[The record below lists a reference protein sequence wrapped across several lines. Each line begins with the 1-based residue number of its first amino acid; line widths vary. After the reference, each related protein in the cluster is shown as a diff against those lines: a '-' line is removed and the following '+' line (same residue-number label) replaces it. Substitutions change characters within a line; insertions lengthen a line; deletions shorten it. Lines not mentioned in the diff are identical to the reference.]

1 MPLRA
6 LALAAVLQVSCFA
19 GLDIESNAAIACVTQ
34 ADCPDGRVCR
44 TSIGLCVEESGD
56 ATVAP
61 GLENTLVA
69 PMLVAA
75 GGRVDVEF
83 QSTVTLARV
92 PDLAAVQ
99 GDTVL
104 PIDVNGLGDNR
115 YRASFVFPEG
125 SAEGVYQIRAE
136 MIGVDGGVATGLVVG
151 TTSLDATPPT
161 VSNVEVSFLGA
172 TSNPLSD
179 VELEAARPDSEIQVT
194 VQGSEALGD
203 VLAQSMTVS
212 GVTERLSVV
221 PQDTADPEVV
231 RFSILIPAGSAP
243 LTGEFSSELTL
254 IDEAGNSEA
263 SPGPTLRFRAAAPEL
278 SVAQAALR
286 FVRSPNGNSVSETLS
301 AGGTIPAGAY
311 SELAPN
317 DSLDGSGAI
326 GSGALAFSDAQV
338 PLRRIRIWA
347 NAEASDLVGSLTP
360 GADGEVPRSTFPSV
374 PDRVWITGVDEA
386 GNDSLPVALTQYEW
400 VGTLNGTLGVNGPNA
415 LNALPLSDES
425 LEFLVSDVVTS
436 SDAVDG
442 GDDEFAT
449 QSFAAR
455 FDERTSS
462 AARPGPRSR
471 ASRSY
476 DEARGALLLFGGAT
490 ATGFSDELWQWDD
503 RWARRTPAGPRPS
516 NRAGAMM
523 AYDGARGVSVL
534 FGGDTGPGPSND
546 TWTWNGSQWRE
557 GTPAVSPPPRSDGA
571 LVYDPVRGETIL
583 FGGLDA
589 QGQALGDTWRWDG
602 FEWEELSAAGRLR

>member
-1 MPLRA
+1 
-6 LALAAVLQVSCFA
+6 
-19 GLDIESNAAIACVTQ
+19 
-34 ADCPDGRVCR
+34 
-44 TSIGLCVEESGD
+44 
-56 ATVAP
+56 
-61 GLENTLVA
+61 
-69 PMLVAA
+69 
-75 GGRVDVEF
+75 
-83 QSTVTLARV
+83 
-92 PDLAAVQ
+92 
-99 GDTVL
+99 
-104 PIDVNGLGDNR
+104 
-115 YRASFVFPEG
+115 
-125 SAEGVYQIRAE
+125 
-136 MIGVDGGVATGLVVG
+136 
-151 TTSLDATPPT
+151 
-161 VSNVEVSFLGA
+161 
-172 TSNPLSD
+172 
-179 VELEAARPDSEIQVT
+179 
-194 VQGSEALGD
+194 
-203 VLAQSMTVS
+203 
-212 GVTERLSVV
+212 
-221 PQDTADPEVV
+221 
-231 RFSILIPAGSAP
+231 
-243 LTGEFSSELTL
+243 
-254 IDEAGNSEA
+254 
-263 SPGPTLRFRAAAPEL
+263 
-278 SVAQAALR
+278 
-286 FVRSPNGNSVSETLS
+286 
-301 AGGTIPAGAY
+301 
-311 SELAPN
+311 
-317 DSLDGSGAI
+317 
-326 GSGALAFSDAQV
+326 
-338 PLRRIRIWA
+338 
-347 NAEASDLVGSLTP
+347 
-360 GADGEVPRSTFPSV
+360 
-374 PDRVWITGVDEA
+374 
-386 GNDSLPVALTQYEW
+386 
-400 VGTLNGTLGVNGPNA
+400 
-415 LNALPLSDES
+415 NALPLSDES

-602 FEWEELSAAGRLR
+602 FEWEELSAAGPSPRFFAATTYLPKENGILLFGGQDSPTNRLGDTWLWQNGAWSSPSTAINPLPRSKGALIYEASTERTILTGGRVNADQDFLWGGAGWEVLNLNSDAEFFESPFVGHHAGRGVTLYYSGADIFDFVDGLQDSQLRLEDDRWVADTSALPPKNRGHMFAYHDAAGTSVFYGGYVQDFGIVNELNDLWTWDGTVWRNIASAAPPPGGRHSAVFYYEPSRNALTLYDGASDEPVATHSLSFSTNTYAWSTSGNTGTVPGEQERYAGAYDAGRDRFYLFSDTLRVRSGGAFWSIAPVGRSTPSARSAAAMVYDELHDRLVMFGGEVAGVASDF